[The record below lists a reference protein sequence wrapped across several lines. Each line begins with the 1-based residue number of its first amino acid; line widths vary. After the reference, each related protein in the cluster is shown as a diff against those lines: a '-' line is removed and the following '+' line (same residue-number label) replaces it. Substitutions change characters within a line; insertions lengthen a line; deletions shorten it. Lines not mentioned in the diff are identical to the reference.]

1 MRIARF
7 LPLALTLT
15 ACGKMVRF
23 ERAPSGRPPGARTVA
38 ESLAAVEQDSAAAA
52 EVREALRAYYA
63 RLSARDWL
71 LFSQSFWRGGII
83 TTKWMPPGEPAERVY
98 VQTIDD
104 FIRRAPQGPDR
115 LAVFSEEPVR
125 MDVVTYG
132 SLANAWVVYRARFG
146 ATRDSV
152 ETHFGIDAFHLMR
165 HRDEWRIAS
174 LTFANEVPG
183 RPLVVRRP

>member
-7 LPLALTLT
+7 LPLALALT
-15 ACGKMVRF
+15 ACGKVVRI
-23 ERAPSGRPPGARTVA
+23 ERAPSGRPLGARTVA
-38 ESLAAVEQDSAAAA
+38 DSLAAVERDSAAAA
-52 EVREALRAYYA
+52 EVQAALRAYYA

-83 TTKWMPPGEPAERVY
+83 TTNWTPPGEPAERVV

-104 FIRRAPQGPDR
+104 FIRRVPEGPGR
-115 LAVFSEEPVR
+115 LALFSEEPVR

-132 SLANAWVVYRARFG
+132 PLANAWVVYRARFG
-146 ATRDSV
+146 TTRDSV
-152 ETHFGIDAFHLMR
+152 QTHYGIDAFHLMQNR
-165 HRDEWRIAS
+165 GEWRIAS
-174 LTFANEVPG
+174 LTFTNEVPG